1 LYKQMSQMQEK
12 FQLRVRRYEK
22 QDMPFLIP
30 VPPSSMR
37 DGKLSYNYLLDL
49 LHEEFADLE
58 VSEIRIRYKD
68 LETNCLIR
76 LTHHQLIEC
85 AKFPKHFMDIYLD
98 EGKDNMNGR
107 SRIGSVEMVH
117 QQEHE
122 WVSAQR
128 FHHLEDSFIKLKSVV
143 GGLIKLTMDE
153 RGALNE
159 EMNKLIGEAF
169 TKKEIECL
177 QLIPEEESSAP
188 NFNHSLSKESFQG
201 GSFSSSMIL
210 DEKSFI
216 TSSGNPREPFL
227 AQAVSTTFKRKVENR
242 IHFSF
247 LYSNPLV
254 ELVQK
259 SDRVNL
265 ALVTNDPVNFTGE
278 ANELLSAFGRLEK
291 QLNVHI
297 ECASLDQFIKMVK
310 SKPIVLH
317 IMCHGMYDPE
327 TDDSF
332 LEFENSQGELLKLST
347 GMLRAVLKDSDLSDI
362 KLVFLNACHSEVIL
376 YESRKWERSYSSS
389 VSSAW
394 W

>member
-1 LYKQMSQMQEK
+1 MSQMQEK
-12 FQLRVRRYEK
+12 FQLRVRRFEK
-22 QDMPFLIP
+22 QDLAYSIP
-30 VPPSSMR
+30 VGANMMR

-49 LHEEFADLE
+49 LHEEFPDLE
-58 VSEIRIRYKD
+58 VSDIRIRYKD

-76 LTHHQLIEC
+76 LTPHQLIEC
-85 AKFPKHFMDIYLD
+85 ARFPKHFIEIYLE
-98 EGKDNMNGR
+98 EGKEQRGNR
-107 SRIGSVEMVH
+107 SRMGSVEMLHH
-117 QQEHE
+117 QEQE

-128 FHHLEDSFIKLKSVV
+128 FHHLEDSFVKLKSVV

-153 RGALNE
+153 RGGLNE

-169 TKKEIECL
+169 TKQEIECL
-177 QLIPEEESSAP
+177 QLHADEDPGLP
-188 NFNHSLSKESFQG
+188 LFNQSMSKEAFQQ

-210 DEKSFI
+210 DEKSFM
-216 TSSGNPREPFL
+216 TGSGGNLREPFL

-254 ELVQK
+254 EVVQK

-265 ALVTNDPVNFTGE
+265 ALVTNDPVNFSGE

-297 ECASLDQFIKMVK
+297 ECASLDQFIKMIK

-327 TDDSF
+327 LDDSF

-347 GMLRAVLKDSDLSDI
+347 GMLRTVLKDSDLSDI

-376 YESRKWERSYSSS
+376 
-389 VSSAW
+389 V
-394 W
+394 